1 MELNQIYMKDCLE
14 GLRKLPDNCIDC
26 CVTSPPYFR
35 LRDYGDDRQI
45 GLETTPLEYIDKLVS
60 VFQEV
65 RRVLKDSGTVW
76 INIGDSYNGSGKA
89 GNNPEYRKK
98 HTAFGKL
105 CDPHRF
111 GLPVK
116 IAGLKSKDLIG
127 IP

>member
-1 MELNQIYMKDCLE
+1 MEKNRIYREDCLE
-14 GLRKLPDNCIDC
+14 GLRRLPDNCIDS

-35 LRDYGDDRQI
+35 LRNYGDDRQI
-45 GLETTPLEYIDKLVS
+45 GLEDTPEEYIAKLVN
-60 VFQEV
+60 VFKEV
-65 RRVLKDSGTVW
+65 KRVLKDSGTVW

-89 GNNPEYRKK
+89 GNNPEYMKR
-98 HTAFGKL
+98 HTAFGKT

-116 IAGLKSKDLIG
+116 IPGLKDKDLIG